1 VTPNPVWA
9 VYDGETKLETPQ
21 ARANRVV
28 DAGATFTLTR
38 MLQSVV
44 ADGLYGQYG
53 TARMARRLSG
63 LGSTVAL
70 AGKTGTGDNDL
81 WFIGFTPRLV
91 VVVWVGFDN
100 NFPPFEASKRFTGS
114 GLPLQIWTRFMKD
127 VKKYRPDL
135 LTGNFEMP
143 SGVKEVMIDPERG
156 CIAEIGV
163 KEYFLADR
171 LPPFVRL

>member
-100 NFPPFEASKRFTGS
+100 NFSAVRSFETIHR
-114 GLPLQIWTRFMKD
+114 
-127 VKKYRPDL
+127 
-135 LTGNFEMP
+135 
-143 SGVKEVMIDPERG
+143 
-156 CIAEIGV
+156 IGV
-163 KEYFLADR
+163 AASDLDQIHEGCKEIPAGSSR
-171 LPPFVRL
+171 REI